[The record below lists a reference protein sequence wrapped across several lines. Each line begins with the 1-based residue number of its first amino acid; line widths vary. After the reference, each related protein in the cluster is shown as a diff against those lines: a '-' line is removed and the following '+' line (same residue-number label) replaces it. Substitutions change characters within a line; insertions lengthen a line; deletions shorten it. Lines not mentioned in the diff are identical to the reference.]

1 MPKLWTETLEQI
13 REPYQTASRIR
24 ESFAATYGLEDTSAE
39 YAYVGAVMTHSDVMG
54 QQAETIG
61 RLPEC

>member
-39 YAYVGAVMTHSDVMG
+39 YAYVGAVMTHS
-54 QQAETIG
+54 
-61 RLPEC
+61 